1 MNPLQILSIL
11 VLTIAMPTEAAR
23 LTDVADAF
31 DVYKVGDEER
41 IDAFDAYF
49 DLDFSFKQSSGLIS
63 REAGARGQTSS
74 KPPGNPEGCLPA
86 DELSFTESTSSQ
98 CSRRIRIFRDSR

>member
-1 MNPLQILSIL
+1 MSKQRTNALKPKVNFDMRTSHLSCFL
-11 VLTIAMPTEAAR
+11 VVWCLALPAQSAR

-49 DLDFSFKQSSGLIS
+49 DLDFSLYLF
-63 REAGARGQTSS
+63 
-74 KPPGNPEGCLPA
+74 
-86 DELSFTESTSSQ
+86 
-98 CSRRIRIFRDSR
+98 